1 MQNKNNSRW
10 KREDRPN
17 NDRWKEDRPNNIG
30 GREKTVQIMID
41 GREKNRPNNDRWRNN
56 FKKNNNYKN
65 VTEERNHKL
74 KNSTD
79 FDLVKNQKIRRKIR
93 KIKSRRKKIV
103 EKQINDDKEYT
114 MNDDD
119 IALTLAMAEQYQYY
133 TESEE
138 EDEEYE
144 HDPLLPDTDLV

>member
-1 MQNKNNSRW
+1 
-10 KREDRPN
+10 
-17 NDRWKEDRPNNIG
+17 
-30 GREKTVQIMID
+30 MID
-41 GREKNRPNNDRWRNN
+41 GREKNRPNNDRWKRNN

-65 VTEERNHKL
+65 VTEEPNHHKFKKIGNFDFDLAL
-74 KNSTD
+74 KNS
-79 FDLVKNQKIRRKIR
+79 KNKK
-93 KIKSRRKKIV
+93 KDKKNKKVEEKKIV